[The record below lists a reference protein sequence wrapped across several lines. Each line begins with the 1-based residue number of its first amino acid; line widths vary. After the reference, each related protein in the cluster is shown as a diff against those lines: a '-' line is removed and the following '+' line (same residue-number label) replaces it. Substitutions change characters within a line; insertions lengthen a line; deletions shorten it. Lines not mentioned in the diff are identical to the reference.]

1 MVKLTNVLALEMVL
15 GMAEV
20 QANVELVEKLTKM
33 KEQFEKKNKSSVG
46 ADGKKV
52 LTVEQKKNEVLKETI
67 LEVLARYEEP
77 KQVKD
82 LITENEELSEYTG
95 QKISALI
102 TQLVKAEKVVKV
114 ADKKVSKFQ
123 IAYKKSGD
131 ISPLT

>member
-1 MVKLTNVLALEMVL
+1 MTKLTNVLALEMVL
-15 GMAEV
+15 GMKEV

-52 LTVEQKKNEVLKETI
+52 LTAEQKKNEGLKEII
-67 LEVLARYEEP
+67 LEVLTRYEEP

-82 LITENEELSEYTG
+82 LIAENEELSEYTG
-95 QKISALI
+95 QKISALM

-114 ADKKVSKFQ
+114 IDKKASKFQ
-123 IAYKKSGD
+123 LA
-131 ISPLT
+131 

>member
-1 MVKLTNVLALEMVL
+1 MTKLTNVLALEMVL

-52 LTVEQKKNEVLKETI
+52 LTAEQKKNESLKETI
-67 LEVLARYEEP
+67 LEILARYEEP

-82 LITENEELSEYTG
+82 LISENEELASYTG
-95 QKISALI
+95 QKISALM

-114 ADKKVSKFQ
+114 IDKKASKFQ
-123 IAYKKSGD
+123 LA
-131 ISPLT
+131 

>member
-15 GMAEV
+15 GMKEV

-46 ADGKKV
+46 ADGKKI
-52 LTVEQKKNEVLKETI
+52 LTAEQKKNEILKETI
-67 LEVLARYEEP
+67 LEVLGRYEEP

-82 LITENEELSEYTG
+82 LIAENEELSEYTG
-95 QKISALI
+95 QKISALM

-114 ADKKVSKFQ
+114 IDKKASKFQ
-123 IAYKKSGD
+123 IA
-131 ISPLT
+131 

>member
-1 MVKLTNVLALEMVL
+1 MTKLTNVLALEMVL

-52 LTVEQKKNEVLKETI
+52 LTAEQKKNESLKETI
-67 LEVLARYEEP
+67 LEILTRYEEP

-82 LITENEELSEYTG
+82 LIAENEELASYTG
-95 QKISALI
+95 QKISSLI

-114 ADKKVSKFQ
+114 IDKKASKFQ
-123 IAYKKSGD
+123 LA
-131 ISPLT
+131 

>member
-52 LTVEQKKNEVLKETI
+52 LTVEQRKNEVLKETI

-82 LITENEELSEYTG
+82 LISENEELASYTG
-95 QKISALI
+95 QKISALM

-114 ADKKVSKFQ
+114 IDKKASKFQ
-123 IAYKKSGD
+123 LA
-131 ISPLT
+131 

>member
-1 MVKLTNVLALEMVL
+1 MTKLTNVLALEMVL

-52 LTVEQKKNEVLKETI
+52 LTVEQRKNEVLKETI
-67 LEVLARYEEP
+67 LEILARYEEP

-82 LITENEELSEYTG
+82 LISENEELASYTG
-95 QKISALI
+95 QKISSLI

-114 ADKKVSKFQ
+114 IDKKASKFQ
-123 IAYKKSGD
+123 LA
-131 ISPLT
+131 

>member
-1 MVKLTNVLALEMVL
+1 MTKLTNVLALEMVL
-15 GMAEV
+15 GMKEV

-52 LTVEQKKNEVLKETI
+52 LTAEQKKNEILKETI
-67 LEVLARYEEP
+67 LEILTRYEEP

-82 LITENEELSEYTG
+82 LISENEELSEYTG
-95 QKISALI
+95 QKISALM

-114 ADKKVSKFQ
+114 IDKKASKFQ
-123 IAYKKSGD
+123 IA
-131 ISPLT
+131 

>member
-52 LTVEQKKNEVLKETI
+52 LTAEQKKNEILKETI
-67 LEVLARYEEP
+67 LEILARYEEP

-82 LITENEELSEYTG
+82 LISENEELTEYTG
-95 QKISALI
+95 QKISALM

-123 IAYKKSGD
+123 IA
-131 ISPLT
+131 

>member
-15 GMAEV
+15 GMKEV

-52 LTVEQKKNEVLKETI
+52 LTAEQKKNEGLKETI
-67 LEVLARYEEP
+67 LEVLTRYEEP
-77 KQVKD
+77 KQIKE
-82 LITENEELSEYTG
+82 LIAENEELASYTG

-102 TQLVKAEKVVKV
+102 TQLLKAEKVVKV
-114 ADKKVSKFQ
+114 VDKNVSKFQ
-123 IAYKKSGD
+123 LA
-131 ISPLT
+131 

>member
-15 GMAEV
+15 GMKEV

-52 LTVEQKKNEVLKETI
+52 LTAEQKKNEGLKEII
-67 LEVLARYEEP
+67 LEVLTRYEEP
-77 KQVKD
+77 KQIKE
-82 LITENEELSEYTG
+82 LIAENEELASYTG

-102 TQLVKAEKVVKV
+102 TQLLKAEKVVKV
-114 ADKKVSKFQ
+114 VDKNVSKFQ
-123 IAYKKSGD
+123 LA
-131 ISPLT
+131 

>member
-1 MVKLTNVLALEMVL
+1 MTKLTNVLALEMVL
-15 GMAEV
+15 GMKEV

-52 LTVEQKKNEVLKETI
+52 LTAEQKKNEGLKETI
-67 LEVLARYEEP
+67 LEVLTRYEEP

-82 LITENEELSEYTG
+82 LIAENEELASYTG

-114 ADKKVSKFQ
+114 VDKKASKFQ
-123 IAYKKSGD
+123 LA
-131 ISPLT
+131 

>member
-52 LTVEQKKNEVLKETI
+52 LTVEQKKNEILKETI
-67 LEVLARYEEP
+67 LEILARYEEP

-82 LITENEELSEYTG
+82 LISENEELTEYTG

-123 IAYKKSGD
+123 LA
-131 ISPLT
+131 

>member
-1 MVKLTNVLALEMVL
+1 MTKLTNVLALEMVL
-15 GMAEV
+15 GMKEV

-52 LTVEQKKNEVLKETI
+52 LTAEQKKNEILKETI
-67 LEVLARYEEP
+67 LEVLGRYEEP

-82 LITENEELSEYTG
+82 LIAENEELVNYTG
-95 QKISALI
+95 QKISALM

-114 ADKKVSKFQ
+114 IDKKASKFQ
-123 IAYKKSGD
+123 IA
-131 ISPLT
+131 

>member
-1 MVKLTNVLALEMVL
+1 MTKLTNVLALEMVL

-52 LTVEQKKNEVLKETI
+52 LTVEQRKNEVLKETI

-123 IAYKKSGD
+123 LA
-131 ISPLT
+131 

>member
-1 MVKLTNVLALEMVL
+1 MTKLTNVLALEMVL

-52 LTVEQKKNEVLKETI
+52 LTAEQKKNEILKETI
-67 LEVLARYEEP
+67 LEVLTRYEEP

-82 LITENEELSEYTG
+82 LIAENEEL
-95 QKISALI
+95 AN
-102 TQLVKAEKVVKV
+102 
-114 ADKKVSKFQ
+114 
-123 IAYKKSGD
+123 
-131 ISPLT
+131 

>member
-1 MVKLTNVLALEMVL
+1 MTKLTNVLALEMVL

-52 LTVEQKKNEVLKETI
+52 LTAEQKKNEILKETI
-67 LEVLARYEEP
+67 LEVLTRYEEP

-82 LITENEELSEYTG
+82 LISENEELANYTG
-95 QKISALI
+95 QKISALM

-114 ADKKVSKFQ
+114 IDKKASKFQ
-123 IAYKKSGD
+123 IA
-131 ISPLT
+131 

>member
-1 MVKLTNVLALEMVL
+1 MTKLTNVLALEMVL
-15 GMAEV
+15 GMKEV

-52 LTVEQKKNEVLKETI
+52 LTAEQKKNEILKETI
-67 LEVLARYEEP
+67 LEILTRYEEP

-82 LITENEELSEYTG
+82 LISENEELANYTG
-95 QKISALI
+95 QKISALM

-114 ADKKVSKFQ
+114 IDKKASKFQ
-123 IAYKKSGD
+123 IA
-131 ISPLT
+131 

>member
-1 MVKLTNVLALEMVL
+1 MTKLTNVLALEMVL

-52 LTVEQKKNEVLKETI
+52 LTVEQRKNEVLKETI

-82 LITENEELSEYTG
+82 LITENEELASYTG
-95 QKISALI
+95 QKISSLI

-114 ADKKVSKFQ
+114 IDKKASKFQ
-123 IAYKKSGD
+123 LA
-131 ISPLT
+131 

>member
-1 MVKLTNVLALEMVL
+1 MEKLTNVKALEMVL
-15 GMAEV
+15 GFAEV

-52 LTVEQKKNEVLKETI
+52 LTVEQRKNEVLKETI
-67 LEVLARYEEP
+67 LEILARYEEP

-82 LITENEELSEYTG
+82 LISENEELTEYTG

-102 TQLVKAEKVVKV
+102 TQLVKAEKVIKV

-123 IAYKKSGD
+123 LA
-131 ISPLT
+131 

>member
-1 MVKLTNVLALEMVL
+1 MTKLTNVLALEMVL

-52 LTVEQKKNEVLKETI
+52 LTAEQKKNEGLKEII
-67 LEVLARYEEP
+67 LEVLTRYEEP

-82 LITENEELSEYTG
+82 LIAENEELSSYTG
-95 QKISALI
+95 QKISALM

-114 ADKKVSKFQ
+114 IDKKASKFQ
-123 IAYKKSGD
+123 IA
-131 ISPLT
+131 

>member
-15 GMAEV
+15 GMKEV

-52 LTVEQKKNEVLKETI
+52 LTAEQKKNEGLKEII
-67 LEVLARYEEP
+67 LEVLTRYEEP

-82 LITENEELSEYTG
+82 LIAENEELASYTG

-114 ADKKVSKFQ
+114 VDKNVSKFQ
-123 IAYKKSGD
+123 IA
-131 ISPLT
+131 

>member
-52 LTVEQKKNEVLKETI
+52 LTAEQKKNEGLKEII
-67 LEVLARYEEP
+67 LEVLTRYEEP

-82 LITENEELSEYTG
+82 LIAENEELSSYTG
-95 QKISALI
+95 QKISALM
-102 TQLVKAEKVVKV
+102 TQLLKAEKVVKV
-114 ADKKVSKFQ
+114 IDKKASKFQ
-123 IAYKKSGD
+123 LA
-131 ISPLT
+131 

>member
-52 LTVEQKKNEVLKETI
+52 LTAEQKKNEILKETI
-67 LEVLARYEEP
+67 LEVLTRYEEP

-82 LITENEELSEYTG
+82 LIAENKELANYTG
-95 QKISALI
+95 QKISALM
-102 TQLVKAEKVVKV
+102 TQLLRDEKVVKV
-114 ADKKVSKFQ
+114 IDKKASKFQ
-123 IAYKKSGD
+123 IA
-131 ISPLT
+131 

>member
-15 GMAEV
+15 GMKEV

-52 LTVEQKKNEVLKETI
+52 LTAEQKKNEGLKETI
-67 LEVLARYEEP
+67 LEVLTRYEEP
-77 KQVKD
+77 KQIKE
-82 LITENEELSEYTG
+82 LIAENEELASYTG

-114 ADKKVSKFQ
+114 VDKKASKFQ
-123 IAYKKSGD
+123 LA
-131 ISPLT
+131 

>member
-1 MVKLTNVLALEMVL
+1 MTKLTNVLALEMGL
-15 GMAEV
+15 GMKEV

-52 LTVEQKKNEVLKETI
+52 LTAEQKKNEILKETI
-67 LEVLARYEEP
+67 LEILTRYEEP

-82 LITENEELSEYTG
+82 LISENEELSEYTG
-95 QKISALI
+95 QKISALM

-114 ADKKVSKFQ
+114 IDKKASKFQ
-123 IAYKKSGD
+123 IA
-131 ISPLT
+131 

>member
-1 MVKLTNVLALEMVL
+1 MTKLTNVLALEMVL

-52 LTVEQKKNEVLKETI
+52 LTVEQRKNEVLKETI
-67 LEVLARYEEP
+67 LEILARYEEP

-82 LITENEELSEYTG
+82 LISENEELTEYTG
-95 QKISALI
+95 QKISSLI

-114 ADKKVSKFQ
+114 IDKKASKFQ
-123 IAYKKSGD
+123 LA
-131 ISPLT
+131 

>member
-1 MVKLTNVLALEMVL
+1 MTKLTNVLALEMVL

-52 LTVEQKKNEVLKETI
+52 LTAEQKKNEILKETI
-67 LEVLARYEEP
+67 LEILTRYEEP

-82 LITENEELSEYTG
+82 LISENEELANYTG

-114 ADKKVSKFQ
+114 IDKKASKFQ
-123 IAYKKSGD
+123 IA
-131 ISPLT
+131 

>member
-1 MVKLTNVLALEMVL
+1 MTKLTNVLALEMVL

-52 LTVEQKKNEVLKETI
+52 LTAEQKKNEGLKETI
-67 LEVLARYEEP
+67 LEVLTRYEEP
-77 KQVKD
+77 KQIKD
-82 LITENEELSEYTG
+82 LIAENEELVNYTG

-102 TQLVKAEKVVKV
+102 TQLLKAEKVVKV
-114 ADKKVSKFQ
+114 VDKNVSKFQ
-123 IAYKKSGD
+123 IA
-131 ISPLT
+131 